1 MGIVRFALRFPYTFY
16 GLAALILFLGISAI
30 RVMPIDIFPEIN
42 IPVVNVIWQY
52 TGLSTPEMEQ
62 RVSTY
67 SQYAISTSVSGIK
80 NMEAQ
85 TLNGIS
91 VQKIFFQP
99 DVNIDLAIAQIVSAT
114 NYIRVLLPTGIYAP
128 IVVSYNASSIP
139 VLQLSLASD
148 NLNEQKLY
156 DYGYYN
162 LRQQLA
168 PVPGVTFPTPDG
180 GKYRQIMV
188 DIDPTKL
195 QARGL
200 TPTDVVNAI
209 NAENLT
215 LPSGLAK
222 IGDKQYTV
230 LTNAMP
236 TTIEALN
243 NIPIKFVNGATVFVR
258 DIGQVRDASAVQQNV
273 VRQNG
278 QRSVLLSVI
287 KNGNASTLAVV
298 NGVRKV
304 LETARA
310 AAPTGLAINELF
322 DQAKLVSESVASVVR
337 EGAIAAG
344 LTALMILLFLG
355 SWRSTLIVMISIP
368 LSILTS
374 IIVLHFLGE
383 TINTMTLG
391 GLALAVGILVDD
403 STVTIENTHRL
414 RTEEGLNLAAATL
427 HGSAGIAVPTLVST
441 LAISG
446 VFTSVVF
453 LEGPAKFLFTPL
465 GYAVVFAMLASYGLS
480 RTLTPIT
487 IGLLLK
493 GEHHRASD
501 GVARGFFARVHGA
514 FERGF
519 ERLRE
524 GYIDV
529 LRLLLTRRFIIPMAA
544 VLIVALGA
552 VMLTLTGRD
561 FFPAIDGGQIK
572 LHVRAPAGTRIEAT
586 EAVFQAVE
594 DKIREVI
601 PERERELIVDD
612 IGIPQRVYN
621 LAFTD
626 GSTIG
631 PNDGVIL
638 VALKEGHAPTAD
650 YVHKLRE
657 VLPAAF
663 PEVTFYFQAADMV
676 TQILN
681 FGLPAQI
688 DVRTVGRDRATN
700 LRVTQEL
707 QRRIAAIPGIVDAHL
722 QQEID
727 GPAFMAAIDRA
738 RALQFGLNAQSIAN
752 DINISLSS
760 SAQVTPNFW
769 TDPAAGIPYY
779 ITVQTPQHQVST
791 LGELGNTPVSTKV
804 SSTGSPV
811 PGLLS
816 NVARFS
822 RDSVPTNLNQTNIQ
836 PAYDVYAS
844 VQGRDLGG
852 VSEEIN
858 KIVAELQKELKPGNS
873 IEVRGQI
880 QSMHDS
886 FRNLGFGLLF
896 ASVLVYL
903 LMLVNYQNF
912 GDPFVVILALPATLC
927 GIVTML
933 FVTGTSLSVPSLMG
947 AIMAVGV
954 ASANSILLV
963 TFAREQQ
970 LAGRTAF
977 QAAIEAGH
985 TRIRP
990 VLMTAAAMIVGMI
1003 PMAIGGAGEEQ
1014 NAALARAVIGGLLF
1028 ATPTTLLIVPY
1039 LFAMLRSRND
1049 GKVANGV
1056 FEELP
1061 NA

>member
-1 MGIVRFALRFPYTFY
+1 MGLVRFALRFPYTFF
-16 GLAALILFLGISAI
+16 GLAALILFLGLSAI
-30 RVMPIDIFPEIN
+30 SVMPIDIFPEIN

-114 NYIRVLLPTGIYAP
+114 NYIRVLLPAGIQAP

-195 QARGL
+195 QAKGL
-200 TPTDVVNAI
+200 TPTDVVNAV

-222 IGDKQYTV
+222 IGEKQYTV

-243 NIPIKFVNGATVFVR
+243 NIPVKFVNGATVFVK
-258 DIGQVRDASAVQQNV
+258 DIGQVRDASAVQQNI

-278 QRSVLLSVI
+278 ERSVLLSVI

-298 NGVRKV
+298 KGVRKV
-304 LETARA
+304 LEVARA
-310 AAPTGLAINELF
+310 AAPPGLTINELF
-322 DQAKLVSESVASVVR
+322 DQAKLVSDSVTSVVR

-374 IIVLHFLGE
+374 IVVLHFLGE

-391 GLALAVGILVDD
+391 GMALAVGILVDD

-414 RTEEGLNLAAATL
+414 RTEGGMSLPAATL

-441 LAISG
+441 LAISC

-465 GYAVVFAMLASYGLS
+465 GLAVVFAMLASYGLS
-480 RTLTPIT
+480 RTLTPIM

-493 GEHHRASD
+493 GEHDD
-501 GVARGFFARVHGA
+501 GSGGSRGWFARLHRR

-524 GYIDV
+524 GYVGV
-529 LRLLLTRRFIIPMAA
+529 LTLLLTRRVIVPIVA
-544 VLIVALGA
+544 VLIIALGG
-552 VMLTLTGRD
+552 VMLMLTGRD

-572 LHVRAPAGTRIEAT
+572 LHVRAPAGTRIEVT

-594 DKIREVI
+594 DKIREMI
-601 PERERELIVDD
+601 PEGERDLIVDD

-631 PNDGVIL
+631 PNDGVVL
-638 VALKEGHAPTAD
+638 VALKPGHAPTAR
-650 YVHKLRE
+650 YVRKLRE
-657 VLPAAF
+657 VLPAEF
-663 PEVTFYFQAADMV
+663 PELTFYFQAADMV

-700 LRVTQEL
+700 LRVTKEL
-707 QRRIAAIPGIVDAHL
+707 RRRIAEIPGIVDAHL

-727 GPAFMAAIDRA
+727 GPAFMAAIDRS

-752 DINISLSS
+752 DVNISLSS

-769 TDPAAGIPYY
+769 TDPASGIPYY
-779 ITVQTPQHQVST
+779 ITVQTPQRQVSS
-791 LGELGNTPVSTKV
+791 LGELGNTPIATKT
-804 SSTGSPV
+804 SSTGSPI

-816 NVARFS
+816 NVARFD
-822 RDSVPTNLNQTNIQ
+822 RNSVPTNLNQTNIQ

-844 VQGRDLGG
+844 VQGRDLGR
-852 VSEEIN
+852 VSQDIS

-896 ASVLVYL
+896 AAVLVYL
-903 LMLVNYQNF
+903 LMLVNYQNL

-933 FVTGTSLSVPSLMG
+933 FITGTSLSVPSLMG

-977 QAAIEAGH
+977 QAAIDAGH

-1039 LFAMLRSRND
+1039 LFAMLRKRND
-1049 GKVANGV
+1049 GKPAYGV

-1061 NA
+1061 DA

>member
-195 QARGL
+195 QAKGL
-200 TPTDVVNAI
+200 TPTDVVNAV
-209 NAENLT
+209 NAESLT

-243 NIPIKFVNGATVFVR
+243 NIPIKYANGATVFVR
-258 DIGQVRDASAVQQNV
+258 DVGQVRDASAVQQNI

-298 NGVRKV
+298 KGVRKV
-304 LETARA
+304 LQTARA
-310 AAPTGLAINELF
+310 AAPPGLAINELF
-322 DQAKLVSESVASVVR
+322 DQAKLVSDSVASVVR

-414 RTEEGLNLAAATL
+414 RTEEGYNLAAATL

-441 LAISG
+441 LAISC

-465 GYAVVFAMLASYGLS
+465 GYAVVFAMLASYALS

-493 GEHHRASD
+493 GEHHSTSD
-501 GVARGFFARVHGA
+501 GAARGFFARIHGA

-524 GYIDV
+524 GYVDV
-529 LRLLLTRRFIIPMAA
+529 LTLLLRRRFIVPIAA
-544 VLIVALGA
+544 VLILALGA
-552 VMLTLTGRD
+552 VMLLQTGRD

-612 IGIPQRVYN
+612 IGIPQRTYN

-650 YVHKLRE
+650 YVRKLRE

-688 DVRTVGRDRATN
+688 DIRTIGRDRATN

-707 QRRIAAIPGIVDAHL
+707 RRRMATVPGIVDAHL

-738 RALQFGLNAQSIAN
+738 RALQFGLNAQGIAN

-769 TDPAAGIPYY
+769 TDPASGIPYY
-779 ITVQTPQHQVST
+779 ITVQTPQHQVSS
-791 LGELGNTPVSTKV
+791 LGELGNTPISTKT
-804 SSTGSPV
+804 SSTDSPV

-816 NVARFS
+816 NVAKLS
-822 RDSVPTNLNQTNIQ
+822 RDSVATNLNQTNIQ

-852 VSEEIN
+852 VSGEIN
-858 KIVAELQKELKPGNS
+858 KIVAELKKELKPGNS

-886 FRNLGFGLLF
+886 FRNLAFGLLF
-896 ASVLVYL
+896 AAVLVYL

-933 FVTGTSLSVPSLMG
+933 FITGTSLSVPSLMG
-947 AIMAVGV
+947 AIMSVGV

-977 QAAIEAGH
+977 QAAIDAGH

-1039 LFAMLRSRND
+1039 LFAVLRSRND
-1049 GKVANGV
+1049 GKAANGV

>member
-16 GLAALILFLGISAI
+16 GLAALVLFLGISALTI
-30 RVMPIDIFPEIN
+30 MPIDIFPEIN
-42 IPVVNVIWQY
+42 IPVVTVIWQY

-62 RVSTY
+62 RVTTY
-67 SQYAISTSVSGIK
+67 SQYAISTAVSGVK

-91 VQKIFFQP
+91 VQRIFFQP
-99 DVNIDLAIAQIVSAT
+99 DVNIDLAVTQIVSAT
-114 NYIRVLLPTGIYAP
+114 NYIRVLMPPGIQAP
-128 IVVSYNASSIP
+128 LVVSYDASSIP
-139 VLQLSLASD
+139 VLQLSLGSD

-168 PVPGVTFPTPDG
+168 PVHGVTFPTPDG

-195 QARGL
+195 QAKGL
-200 TPTDVVNAI
+200 TPTDVVNAV
-209 NAENLT
+209 NAQSLT

-222 IGDKQYTV
+222 IGGKQYTV
-230 LTNAMP
+230 RTNAMP

-243 NIPIKFVNGATVFVR
+243 NIPIKVVNGAWVFVK
-258 DIGQVRDASAVQQNV
+258 DVGQVRDAFAVQQNI

-278 QRSVLLSVI
+278 KRSVLLSVI

-298 NGVRKV
+298 KGVRKV
-304 LETARA
+304 LQIARA
-310 AAPTGLAINELF
+310 AAPPGLTINELF
-322 DQAKLVSESVASVVR
+322 DQAKLVSKSVGSVAR

-374 IIVLHFLGE
+374 IVVLYFLGE

-414 RTEEGLNLAAATL
+414 RTDEGMNLAAATL
-427 HGSAGIAVPTLVST
+427 HGSAGIAIPTLVST
-441 LAISG
+441 LAISC

-465 GYAVVFAMLASYGLS
+465 GLAVVFAMLASYGLS
-480 RTLTPIT
+480 RTLTPIM

-493 GEHHRASD
+493 GESHAGAGSSRSWFAQLHR
-501 GVARGFFARVHGA
+501 G

-519 ERLRE
+519 ERMRE
-524 GYIDV
+524 GYIDI
-529 LRLLLTRRFIIPMAA
+529 LTLLLTRRFIIPIAA
-544 VLIVALGA
+544 LLVIALGA
-552 VMLTLTGRD
+552 SMLMQTGRD

-586 EAVFQAVE
+586 EVVFQAVE

-601 PERERELIVDD
+601 PERERDLIVDD
-612 IGIPQRVYN
+612 IGIPQRLYN
-621 LAFTD
+621 LSFTD

-638 VALKEGHAPTAD
+638 VALRDKHAPTAD

-657 VLPAAF
+657 VLPTAF
-663 PEVTFYFQAADMV
+663 PEETFYFQAADMV

-681 FGLPAQI
+681 FGISAQI
-688 DVRTVGRDRATN
+688 DVRTVGRDRVTN
-700 LRVTQEL
+700 LRVAQEL
-707 QRRIAAIPGIVDAHL
+707 RRRIAAIPGIVDAHL

-727 GPAFMAAIDRA
+727 APAFMAAIDRA
-738 RALQFGLNAQSIAN
+738 RALQFGLSPQSIAN

-760 SAQVTPNFW
+760 SEQVTPNFW
-769 TDPAAGIPYY
+769 TDPASGIPYY
-779 ITVQTPQHQVST
+779 ITVQTPERQVSS
-791 LGELGNTPVSTKV
+791 LNELGNTPVSTKIA
-804 SSTGSPV
+804 SAGPPV

-816 NVARFS
+816 NVAKFS
-822 RDSVPTNLNQTNIQ
+822 RESTPTNLNQTNIQ

-852 VSEEIN
+852 VSEEIS
-858 KIVAELQKELKPGNS
+858 KIVRELTKQLKPGNT

-880 QSMHDS
+880 QSMHES
-886 FRNLGFGLLF
+886 FRNLGLGLLF
-896 ASVLVYL
+896 AAVLVYL
-903 LMLVNYQNF
+903 LMVVNYQNL

-933 FVTGTSLSVPSLMG
+933 FISGTSLSVPSLMG

-963 TFAREQQ
+963 TFAKEQQ

-977 QAAIEAGH
+977 QAALDAGH

-990 VLMTAAAMIVGMI
+990 VLMTASAMVVGMI
-1003 PMAIGGAGEEQ
+1003 PMAIGSAGEEQ

-1039 LFAMLRSRND
+1039 LFAMLRKRND
-1049 GKVANGV
+1049 GRVDNGV

-1061 NA
+1061 HE

>member
-1 MGIVRFALRFPYTFY
+1 M
-16 GLAALILFLGISAI
+16 
-30 RVMPIDIFPEIN
+30 
-42 IPVVNVIWQY
+42 
-52 TGLSTPEMEQ
+52 
-62 RVSTY
+62 
-67 SQYAISTSVSGIK
+67 
-80 NMEAQ
+80 
-85 TLNGIS
+85 
-91 VQKIFFQP
+91 
-99 DVNIDLAIAQIVSAT
+99 
-114 NYIRVLLPTGIYAP
+114 
-128 IVVSYNASSIP
+128 
-139 VLQLSLASD
+139 
-148 NLNEQKLY
+148 
-156 DYGYYN
+156 
-162 LRQQLA
+162 
-168 PVPGVTFPTPDG
+168 
-180 GKYRQIMV
+180 
-188 DIDPTKL
+188 
-195 QARGL
+195 
-200 TPTDVVNAI
+200 
-209 NAENLT
+209 
-215 LPSGLAK
+215 
-222 IGDKQYTV
+222 
-230 LTNAMP
+230 
-236 TTIEALN
+236 
-243 NIPIKFVNGATVFVR
+243 
-258 DIGQVRDASAVQQNV
+258 
-273 VRQNG
+273 
-278 QRSVLLSVI
+278 
-287 KNGNASTLAVV
+287 
-298 NGVRKV
+298 
-304 LETARA
+304 
-310 AAPTGLAINELF
+310 
-322 DQAKLVSESVASVVR
+322 
-337 EGAIAAG
+337 
-344 LTALMILLFLG
+344 
-355 SWRSTLIVMISIP
+355 
-368 LSILTS
+368 
-374 IIVLHFLGE
+374 
-383 TINTMTLG
+383 
-391 GLALAVGILVDD
+391 ALAVGILVDD

-414 RTEEGLNLAAATL
+414 RTEGGMSLPAATL

-441 LAISG
+441 LAISC

-465 GYAVVFAMLASYGLS
+465 GLAVVFAMLASYGLS
-480 RTLTPIT
+480 RTLTPIM

-493 GEHHRASD
+493 GEHDD
-501 GVARGFFARVHGA
+501 GSGGSRGWFARLHRR

-524 GYIDV
+524 GYVGV
-529 LRLLLTRRFIIPMAA
+529 LTLLLTRRVIVPIVA
-544 VLIVALGA
+544 VLIIALGG
-552 VMLTLTGRD
+552 VMLMLTGRD

-572 LHVRAPAGTRIEAT
+572 LHVRAPAGTRIEVT

-601 PERERELIVDD
+601 PEGERDLIVDD

-631 PNDGVIL
+631 PNDGVVL
-638 VALKEGHAPTAD
+638 VALKPGHAPTAR
-650 YVHKLRE
+650 YVRKLRE
-657 VLPAAF
+657 VLPAEF
-663 PEVTFYFQAADMV
+663 PELTFYFQAADMV

-700 LRVTQEL
+700 LRVTKEL
-707 QRRIAAIPGIVDAHL
+707 RRRIAEIPGIVDAHL

-752 DINISLSS
+752 DVNISLSS

-769 TDPAAGIPYY
+769 TDPASGIPYY
-779 ITVQTPQHQVST
+779 ITVQTPQRQVSS
-791 LGELGNTPVSTKV
+791 LGELGNTPIATKT
-804 SSTGSPV
+804 SSTGSPI

-816 NVARFS
+816 NVARFD
-822 RDSVPTNLNQTNIQ
+822 RNSVPTNLNQTNIQ

-844 VQGRDLGG
+844 VQGRDLGR
-852 VSEEIN
+852 VSQDIS

-896 ASVLVYL
+896 AAVLVYL
-903 LMLVNYQNF
+903 LMLVNYQNL

-933 FVTGTSLSVPSLMG
+933 FITGTSLSVPSLMG

-977 QAAIEAGH
+977 QAAIDAGH

-1039 LFAMLRSRND
+1039 LFAMLRKRND
-1049 GKVANGV
+1049 GKPAYGV

-1061 NA
+1061 DA